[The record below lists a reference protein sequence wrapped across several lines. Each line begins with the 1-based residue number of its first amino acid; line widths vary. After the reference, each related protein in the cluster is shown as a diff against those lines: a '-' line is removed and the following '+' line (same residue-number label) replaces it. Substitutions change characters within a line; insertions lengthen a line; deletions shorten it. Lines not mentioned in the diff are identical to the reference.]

1 MKRLYYVCAQPATL
15 YYAWQVEVMVNNFL
29 KHGVPPE
36 TIHVVT
42 AINKDV
48 PTEWLKLHLLS
59 IKICEYVQ
67 YMCHRFDRIYSNNIL
82 LNTHISQEKLSSTT
96 TVT

>member
-1 MKRLYYVCAQPATL
+1 MSDKLGYKKLYYVSAQPATL

-36 TIHVVT
+36 TIHIVT

-48 PTEWLKLHLLS
+48 PIEWLKLQDKFREVTFAFYQDMR
-59 IKICEYVQ
+59 IRPMYVFV
-67 YMCHRFDRIYSNNIL
+67 H
-82 LNTHISQEKLSSTT
+82 STT
-96 TVT
+96 HT